1 MANKLFVAGIP
12 WSTTDE
18 DLRNIFSDAG
28 TVVSA
33 NVIKDKFTGKSRGFG
48 FVEMASDEEASHAIE
63 VKNGTEVGGR
73 PITVNEARPQ
83 EPRENHGGFQN
94 RGGYDRNDNHRGGR
108 DNRGGRR

>member
-12 WSTTDE
+12 WATTDE
-18 DLRNIFSDAG
+18 DLRNIFSEAG

-48 FVEMASDEEASHAIE
+48 FVEMSTPEEAAHAIE
-63 VKNGTEVGGR
+63 VMNGKEVEGR

-83 EPRENHGGFQN
+83 EPRENRGGFQN
-94 RGGYDRNDNHRGGR
+94 RGGYDRHDNHGGR